1 MKKIMFNDRYGLTQ
15 AVIEGRKTMTRRIII
30 PQPDFLS
37 DNFGWAKRNNGD
49 VILPKYGVDEIV
61 AVAQRYST
69 IAAGH
74 PDVDTFLF
82 QVAKAHKIS
91 LESVQDLAGWNN
103 KMFAK
108 AELMPH
114 QIRITRIKCERLQ
127 DISDEECL
135 REGIRQFTPNFPK
148 NFPID
153 PTHFVIG
160 DILKDTPRE
169 AFAALI
175 DKVSDRGTWD
185 GNPWVEAHEF
195 DLLK

>member
-1 MKKIMFNDRYGLTQ
+1 
-15 AVIEGRKTMTRRIII
+15 
-30 PQPDFLS
+30 
-37 DNFGWAKRNNGD
+37 
-49 VILPKYGVDEIV
+49 
-61 AVAQRYST
+61 
-69 IAAGH
+69 
-74 PDVDTFLF
+74 
-82 QVAKAHKIS
+82 
-91 LESVQDLAGWNN
+91 
-103 KMFAK
+103 MFAK

-148 NFPID
+148 NFPIH

-195 DLLK
+195 DLLNSENLAKYRKTT